1 MVLRSLHIENFR
13 NIKSLDI
20 DFGTEEKPRKWTYL
34 LGENGTGKTNIL
46 RAIALALSPVD
57 TFTELYFTSDNWIA
71 LEEKKLTIKATVE
84 WTNHHQ
90 PAIRSIQIEEGKSI
104 SEILQT
110 LGDVPSKWH
119 ELFCVGYG
127 ASRRLSK
134 APWMLSSSW
143 FRDGASGRVTTLFDS
158 DANLNPIDSWAM
170 DLDYRQPELGIK
182 RVKERLQGLIPDVE
196 FSHIDKEKKQLIF
209 NTPDGKTPLSQ
220 LSDGYKNMMSWIGDL
235 FYWLDA
241 EYPSN
246 KPLEDMQ
253 GIILLDEMELHLHPK
268 WQRALRAYLDEKLP
282 NFQIIATTH
291 SPITAQQAQE
301 DELYY
306 MERESP
312 TSPPKL
318 HKYRGNPS
326 QLMIHQML
334 NNPAFGNPTI
344 DSYAV
349 EQKRKEYIQL
359 NVKSNRT
366 SRENAKLKA
375 LNQELGDLPTISM
388 SGQDDDNSV
397 MSLLRKIETAL

>member
-13 NIKSLDI
+13 NIESLDI
-20 DFGTEEKPRKWTYL
+20 DFGVEEKPRKWTYL

-46 RAIALALSPVD
+46 RAIALLLKRDDFAFSQLFSSSNNWVANNQNTLQIEGSFYRGGKPTSV
-57 TFTELYFTSDNWIA
+57 TMCRGENRYPFKTELTHGYF
-71 LEEKKLTIKATVE
+71 V
-84 WTNHHQ
+84 
-90 PAIRSIQIEEGKSI
+90 
-104 SEILQT
+104 
-110 LGDVPSKWH
+110 
-119 ELFCVGYG
+119 VGYG
-127 ASRRLSK
+127 ASRRLANSVSIQ
-134 APWMLSSSW
+134 SSNL
-143 FRDGASGRVTTLFDS
+143 FNMPEARQVATLFSS
-158 DANLNPIDSWAM
+158 DATLNPLESWAM
-170 DLDYRQPELGIK
+170 ELDYTDTENGLK
-182 RVKERLQGLIPDVE
+182 RLREHLANLLPDVE
-196 FSHIDKEKKQLIF
+196 FLRIDKSTKHLVF
-209 NTPDGKTPLSQ
+209 RTPDGEIRLDQ
-220 LSDGYKNMMSWIGDL
+220 LSDGFQNMLSWIGDL
-235 FYWLDA
+235 LYCHSESVFA
-241 EYPSN
+241 QI
-246 KPLEDMQ
+246 PLSDLY
-253 GIILLDEMELHLHPK
+253 GLLLLDEMELHLHPK